1 MKTIPFITACIF
13 SACFAGAA
21 LAAPELAVDQPVH
34 DFGTV
39 VQGKKVDH
47 IFKFRNRGDATL
59 NVARV
64 RTSCGCTAANVT
76 SKALPPGGKSELKV
90 TFDSGGFGG
99 NISKLIYIE
108 TNDPQKPV
116 TTLTLKGN
124 VAEEISVTP
133 RQLNF
138 GSVKTNASKEII
150 VTVTNQGGKALKLT
164 GVTSPLPQVKIKTGK
179 SNLKP
184 GETTTLSV
192 TVTPRAE
199 DRYLSGYLTIATDNA
214 ARKEIVI
221 PLYGSLAR

>member
-1 MKTIPFITACIF
+1 MKTIPLITACIV
-13 SACFAGAA
+13 SSCFAGTA

-59 NVARV
+59 NVIRV

-76 SKALPPGGKSELKV
+76 TKALPPGGKSELTV
-90 TFDSGGFGG
+90 TFDSSGFGG

-116 TTLTLKGN
+116 TNLTLKGN

-138 GSVKTNASKEII
+138 GTVKTNESKGIT
-150 VTVTNQGGKALKLT
+150 VTVSNQGSKPLKLT
-164 GVTSPLPQVKIKTGK
+164 GAKSPLPQVRIKTGK
-179 SNLKP
+179 TYLKP

-199 DRYLSGYLTIATDNA
+199 DRFLSGYLTITTDNS